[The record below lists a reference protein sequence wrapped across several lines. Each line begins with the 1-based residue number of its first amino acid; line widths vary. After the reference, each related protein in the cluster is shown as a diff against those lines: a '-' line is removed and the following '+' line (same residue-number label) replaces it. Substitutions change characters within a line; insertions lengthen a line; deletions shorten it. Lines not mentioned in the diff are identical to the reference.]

1 MNIVESL
8 VWFLTHRFSRGG
20 QTLQPSYGDIMH
32 YHQDKMNKNY
42 AFLYWKAVCHL
53 YLELF
58 NKMNSAVIIHFYKN
72 IKRVPFIVRIKIPI
86 YFSSLLGLFMQ
97 LNLQVILNWS
107 NIKGI
112 AQEVGIHGS
121 PFKVV
126 VGESDHGEDQPHC
139 PCWWWLEHVHLQKE
153 AVALRVKKYWILFDW
168 QTAYHSSSK
177 LILSWRKINSTTID
191 TNAREVSYQ
200 ITRQS

>member
-1 MNIVESL
+1 M
-8 VWFLTHRFSRGG
+8 
-20 QTLQPSYGDIMH
+20 
-32 YHQDKMNKNY
+32 
-42 AFLYWKAVCHL
+42 CH
-53 YLELF
+53 LELF
-58 NKMNSAVIIHFYKN
+58 NKMNSALIIHFYKN
-72 IKRVPFIVRIKIPI
+72 IKGVPFILRIKIPI

-97 LNLQVILNWS
+97 LNLQVILNWL

-139 PCWWWLEHVHLQKE
+139 PCQWWLEHVHLEE

-168 QTAYHSSSK
+168 QTACHSSSK
-177 LILSWRKINSTTID
+177 LISSWKEINSTTID
-191 TNAREVSYQ
+191 TNTREVSYQ
-200 ITRQS
+200 ITMQS